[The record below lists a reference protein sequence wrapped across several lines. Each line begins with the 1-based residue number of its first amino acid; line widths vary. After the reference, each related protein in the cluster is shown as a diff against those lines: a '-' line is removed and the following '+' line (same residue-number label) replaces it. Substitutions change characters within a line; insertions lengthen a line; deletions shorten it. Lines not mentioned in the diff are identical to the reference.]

1 MQLDEIVSTPMAA
14 FVSDY
19 KWISLAFER
28 GWITKYVGG
37 IRNFDRLDLFQISI
51 IFEVFCRYYSA
62 ALTPIYKG
70 WFDVLINYTS

>member
-28 GWITKYVGG
+28 GWITKYVGE
-37 IRNFDRLDLFQISI
+37 IRNFDRLDL
-51 IFEVFCRYYSA
+51 
-62 ALTPIYKG
+62 
-70 WFDVLINYTS
+70 